1 MARPGSFGVKAR
13 LPRVEVLQFHQFAV
27 PDWSGRRCASR
38 SSRMAPAMS
47 RNRRKEPPISAVAV
61 PEWGRSSASP
71 SRAWVRASLGPKPLP
86 TGSPS
91 GRKRPGA
98 TRPEPEAPDRRRPP
112 RRLVRNRVRNIR
124 SRRCRRES
132 PSRNPRKSACGGD
145 ARICGN
151 RAGSCQ
157 TPDLPACASRGRRG
171 IAVAHSSAVL
181 KRLNMTQLLCASPCL
196 LFRSAPP
203 SRPL

>member
-1 MARPGSFGVKAR
+1 MARPGSFGVKVKAR

-98 TRPEPEAPDRRRPP
+98 TRPEPEADRRRPP

-124 SRRCRRES
+124 PRRCRRES

-151 RAGSCQ
+151 RAGSCHG
-157 TPDLPACASRGRRG
+157 SRDAGPSGGWPGGR
-171 IAVAHSSAVL
+171 
-181 KRLNMTQLLCASPCL
+181 KRRIYRHARREVGGGSRWRTAGPC
-196 LFRSAPP
+196 SNA
-203 SRPL
+203 